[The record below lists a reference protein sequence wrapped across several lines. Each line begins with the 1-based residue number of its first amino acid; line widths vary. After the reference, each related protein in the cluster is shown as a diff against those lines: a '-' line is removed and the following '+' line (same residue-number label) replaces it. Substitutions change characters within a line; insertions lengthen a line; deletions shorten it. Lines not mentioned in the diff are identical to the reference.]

1 MSRTRAECCDVLFPF
16 GVLREDVRLAAVDV
30 RVPVRVLPVRLPDEA
45 ERVPDDP
52 ERVPEDAV
60 RRAVPLPDVREAL
73 PFPDEADFLWDEL
86 AKTQPPVD
94 DYA

>member
-1 MSRTRAECCDVLFPF
+1 MSRTRAECCDVLFRF
-16 GVLREDVRLAAVDV
+16 GVLREGVRLAADAV
-30 RVPVRVLPVRLPDEA
+30 
-45 ERVPDDP
+45 RVPDDP